1 MTGGAIIGLSVLTIV
16 IISCVIALNNETKK
30 KDKKGISIGVTLA
43 GLLIIIGSWA
53 IGIWYYN
60 GTEAGKRALKTQESN
75 FNGGIKRRVTVYDVE
90 GDMIAEYEGKFDIE
104 YDDDRILFD
113 DEQGLRHI
121 IYYPTGNVII
131 DELE

>member
-75 FNGGIKRRVTVYDVE
+75 FNVS
-90 GDMIAEYEGKFDIE
+90 GK
-104 YDDDRILFD
+104 
-113 DEQGLRHI
+113 
-121 IYYPTGNVII
+121 
-131 DELE
+131 

>member
-30 KDKKGISIGVTLA
+30 KDKKSISIGVTLA
-43 GLLIIIGSWA
+43 GLLIIIGAWA
-53 IGIWYYN
+53 IGIWYFN

>member
-53 IGIWYYN
+53 IGIWYFN

>member
-30 KDKKGISIGVTLA
+30 KDKKSISIGVTLA

-60 GTEAGKRALKTQESN
+60 GTESGKRALKTQESN

-90 GDMIAEYEGKFDIE
+90 GDKIAEYEGKFDIE